1 MRFCSVRV
9 SGRNGWI
16 FCLFRQELINL
27 LDGTI
32 KVKSS
37 EKEGVSFRLYFPI
50 TLADAAEN
58 EIHKEY
64 KEPVPVEDKIE
75 PFIPIDRSYYAATVG
90 DGDKLHEFVRLV
102 DELVGM
108 QCDFSFIGSMFDGVG

>member
-1 MRFCSVRV
+1 MTHIGLHIVK
-9 SGRNGWI
+9 
-16 FCLFRQELINL
+16 ELINL

-58 EIHKEY
+58 EIHEEY

-75 PFIPIDRSYYAATVG
+75 PFIPIDRSKPT
-90 DGDKLHEFVRLV
+90 LLLV
-102 DELVGM
+102 EDNPDM
-108 QCDFSFIGSMFDGVG
+108 RH